1 MGSGEGWTP
10 TWAKG
15 VTIMS
20 SPCLWGDGTSGREAK
35 ETSRAFPAF
44 SFCPDYAL
52 RGARLAFTAPSGA
65 LLVPGLP
72 SLNSSLEHTTVPLT
86 NHSLYPYL
94 SNEETVSQEQQGS

>member
-1 MGSGEGWTP
+1 
-10 TWAKG
+10 
-15 VTIMS
+15 MS